1 MRNLLQ
7 LLIVLWISLAISQ
20 NKQVLYGMTD
30 IPQNLLLNPGSKIPQ
45 KLHIGVP
52 FLSQIHLN
60 GGSSGVSAHDIFG
73 NSNED
78 INTVIRNK
86 IFELSDRDFF
96 SATQQLEIINF
107 GWLAENKTYF
117 SGGIYE
123 ELDFILYFPRDLA
136 ILAWEGNSDY
146 LNYEFDLGQVS
157 TRGDLLSVYHFG
169 ANKQINNKLTVGVRA
184 KLYSSMLSFKS
195 TNNRGTFVTVLGD
208 EDSPN
213 IYEHKLQNVDM
224 SVETSGLASLQDLT
238 GSAELSKKL
247 IGRAFFGGNLG
258 IGLDVGATYDVT
270 NNITASASI
279 LDVGAIFHTKDVES
293 YSVSSN
299 YTLDGIELLFPPLLN
314 GEGAPPYYDDLED
327 EIEREVPIDT
337 LYNSYTQLRPT
348 KMNASLAYSFGR
360 SLDGSDDCNCKKT
373 DGSPARNQQAGIQY
387 YSIFR
392 PKGPQL
398 AGTLFYSRRF
408 TNSLALKATYTVD
421 SFSATNIGLGLVA
434 DMGILNFYLAADNLL
449 GYQNLAKAKS
459 VSLQL
464 GFNIKIDRE

>member
-7 LLIVLWISLAISQ
+7 LLIVLWISFAISQ

-45 KLHIGVP
+45 KMHVGVP
-52 FLSQIHLN
+52 FLSQIHVN
-60 GGSSGVSAHDIFG
+60 GGSSGLSAHDILG

-96 SATQQLEIINF
+96 SATQQLEVINF
-107 GWLAENKTYF
+107 GWLAKNKIYF
-117 SGGIYE
+117 SGGLYE

-136 ILAWEGNSDY
+136 ILAWEGNRDY
-146 LNYEFDLGQVS
+146 LNYEFDLGEVS
-157 TRGDLLSVYHFG
+157 TAGDLLSVYHFG
-169 ANKQINNKLTVGVRA
+169 ANKQINDKLTFGVRA
-184 KLYSSMLSFKS
+184 KLYSSMLSYKS
-195 TNNRGTFVTVLGD
+195 TNNRGTFVTTLGD

-224 SVETSGLASLQDLT
+224 SVETSGLASLQDLN
-238 GSAELSKKL
+238 GSAEIGKKI
-247 IGRAFFGGNLG
+247 IGRAFFRGNLG
-258 IGLDVGATYDVT
+258 LGVDIGATYDIT

-279 LDVGAIFHTKDVES
+279 LDLGAIFHTKDVES
-293 YSVSSN
+293 YAVSSD
-299 YTLDGIELLFPPLLN
+299 YTLDGIELLFPPLLD
-314 GEGAPPYYDDLED
+314 GESTPPYFDDLED
-327 EIEREVPIDT
+327 EFENEVPIDT
-337 LYNSYTQLRPT
+337 LYNSYTQFRPT
-348 KMNASLAYSFGR
+348 KINASLAYSFGR
-360 SLDGSDDCNCKKT
+360 SIDGSDDCNCKKP
-373 DGSPARNQQAGIQY
+373 DGATARNQQAGIQY

-392 PKGPQL
+392 PKGPQV
-398 AGTLFYSRRF
+398 AGTLFYTRRF
-408 TNSLALKATYTVD
+408 TNFLAVKATYTVD
-421 SFSATNIGLGLVA
+421 SFSATNIGLGIVA
-434 DMGILNFYLAADNLL
+434 DIGMVNFYLAADNLL